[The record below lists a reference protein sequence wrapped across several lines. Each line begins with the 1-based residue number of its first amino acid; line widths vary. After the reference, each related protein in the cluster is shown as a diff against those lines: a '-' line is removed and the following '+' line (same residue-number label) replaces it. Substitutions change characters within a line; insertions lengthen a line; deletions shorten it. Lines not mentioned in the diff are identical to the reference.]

1 MLSGGKK
8 EKQPL
13 KWDYPHPNIIMH
25 KSIILLQPHRKQR
38 CTLTFTKY
46 SRNEKHRHKSFED
59 LNNKRLA
66 NQGNLYYTE
75 EGLRRKIRFMYL
87 SLAMNS
93 NSWHLRLSWKVIFTT
108 QELSCAAIRC
118 LLDLNGFLHRI
129 HQGEYISLSS
139 QSRELCDIFKN
150 TFNVALDYNFSVY
163 TKKMALLW
171 GPPEWPSTS
180 PYFQS

>member
-1 MLSGGKK
+1 
-8 EKQPL
+8 
-13 KWDYPHPNIIMH
+13 
-25 KSIILLQPHRKQR
+25 
-38 CTLTFTKY
+38 
-46 SRNEKHRHKSFED
+46 
-59 LNNKRLA
+59 
-66 NQGNLYYTE
+66 
-75 EGLRRKIRFMYL
+75 
-87 SLAMNS
+87 MNS

-163 TKKMALLW
+163 KKKWLCSEALLNDQAPHPIFKVNPRLSLGTDQNTKKSWIQAEFVAIGEGRTRYCVVNLQHPFHAQRSLPHNKSVQCLENLW
-171 GPPEWPSTS
+171 VSLTLPPAITHK
-180 PYFQS
+180 